1 MYVRQ
6 RAAARSILLAAVPM
20 LAVSGVAPAMAQKAR
35 KPAAPARAA
44 VGGTVAASVNGEKI
58 TREQLADELFRQQT
72 TKLSATNPI
81 FQDRNRVLA
90 GVVGTL
96 ALKKMA
102 ANGGK
107 PVTVTRAEIVD
118 FLFKDNPP
126 VLYQMVQQAIGEKVI
141 QQEAKKQG
149 ITATAAEVEAQMK
162 KAIETARAQYRL
174 QGSDADILKQ
184 IGVSD
189 SYLRPHVRNQV
200 LLEKLVRKDL
210 TSKTGKPFGDS
221 DYVSASHILVSVTP
235 DPANPM
241 ETEKRFAEAKTKI
254 EAIAADIKSGKTT
267 FEKAAQENN
276 ADATK
281 FKGGSLGTFTRGQM
295 VPEFD
300 KAVFSLPK
308 GQISE
313 PVRTAFGWHLIR
325 VDKLGSELTGP
336 EKAQILN
343 QAIQQKSGQKVQELV
358 KNAKIVNNIK
368 PPAQPGGMMP
378 G

>member
-1 MYVRQ
+1 MYLRQ
-6 RAAARSILLAAVPM
+6 RAAAPAIVAFAAVPM
-20 LAVSGVAPAMAQKAR
+20 LVVASTAPSAAQAR
-35 KPAAPARAA
+35 KPAAAA
-44 VGGTVAASVNGEKI
+44 ASSASRVAASVNGEVI
-58 TREQLADELFRQQT
+58 SREQLADELIRQQT
-72 TKLSATNPI
+72 TKLSATNPV
-81 FQDRNRVLA
+81 FQDRNRLLS

-102 ANGGK
+102 ANGGS
-107 PVTVTRAEIVD
+107 PVTVSRSEIVD
-118 FLFKDNPP
+118 FLYKDNPP
-126 VLYQMVQQAIGEKVI
+126 ILYQMVQQAIGEKAI
-141 QQEAKKQG
+141 QQEARKKG
-149 ITATAAEVEAQMK
+149 VVATDAEVNEQMK
-162 KAIETARAQYRL
+162 KAVDSARSQYRL

-189 SYLRPHVRNQV
+189 SYLRPHIRTQV
-200 LLEKLVRKDL
+200 LLDKLVRKDL
-210 TSKTGKPFGDS
+210 TAKTGKPFGDS
-221 DYVSASHILVSVTP
+221 DYVSASHILVQVTP

-241 ETEKRFAEAKTKI
+241 ETEKRFTEAKTKI
-254 EAIAADIKSGKTT
+254 DAIAADIKSGKTT

-276 ADATK
+276 TDATK

-336 EKAQILN
+336 EKALILN
-343 QAIQQKSGQKVQELV
+343 QLVQQKSAAKVQDLV
-358 KNAKIVNNIK
+358 KNAKVVNNIK

>member
-1 MYVRQ
+1 
-6 RAAARSILLAAVPM
+6 
-20 LAVSGVAPAMAQKAR
+20 
-35 KPAAPARAA
+35 
-44 VGGTVAASVNGEKI
+44 
-58 TREQLADELFRQQT
+58 
-72 TKLSATNPI
+72 
-81 FQDRNRVLA
+81 
-90 GVVGTL
+90 
-96 ALKKMA
+96 
-102 ANGGK
+102 
-107 PVTVTRAEIVD
+107 
-118 FLFKDNPP
+118 
-126 VLYQMVQQAIGEKVI
+126 MVQQAIGEKVI

-149 ITATAAEVEAQMK
+149 ITATKAEVDAQMK
-162 KAIETARAQYRL
+162 KAVEMARSQYRL

-189 SYLRPHVRNQV
+189 SYLRPHLRTQL

-210 TSKTGKPFGDS
+210 TSKTGKPLGDA
-221 DYVSASHILVSVTP
+221 DYVAASHILVPVNP
-235 DPANPM
+235 DPSNPM

-267 FEKAAQENN
+267 FEKAAEANN
-276 ADATK
+276 TDSTK

-336 EKAQILN
+336 EKALILN
-343 QAIQQKSGQKVQELV
+343 QVIQQKSSQKVQDLV
-358 KNAKIVNNIK
+358 KNAKVVNNIK